1 MIARPFGLRIAAMM
15 AALGMFFSVAAPAL
29 AVPYDAN
36 VMSEMTMPGM
46 AMDSGCM
53 ETAQKSI
60 PSKQMPGKSNRGSC
74 TLCISCAV
82 DLASVLIAAP
92 FLWHRSDRLMGSD
105 SNPDGVAIP
114 PALPPPIPRA

>member
-1 MIARPFGLRIAAMM
+1 MIARPLVLRAAAMI
-15 AALGMFFSVAAPAL
+15 AALGMFFSAAAPAL
-29 AVPYDAN
+29 AVPPSAN
-36 VMSEMTMPGM
+36 VMSEMTTSGM

-53 ETAQKSI
+53 ETAQQSM
-60 PSKQMPGKSNRGSC
+60 PVKQMPGKSNRSSC

-92 FLWHRSDRLMGSD
+92 FFWHRSDRLVGSD
-105 SNPDGVAIP
+105 TNPDGVAIP